1 MALICISLPV
11 CEVGH
16 FFISTFLLITRSL
29 NRFPSVLVQP
39 NGRAT
44 CFVRV
49 LVWKS
54 VNLLYQALNSALQ
67 MVHLRTGVGG
77 MGRASASQT
86 LKGSDDGGGA
96 EGVLV
101 GTVVIGGQQTGTAHR
116 NSTAEVH
123 TGSAQWLCA
132 PVKWHRKC
140 ITEVRPG
147 CARRK
152 CPAAVRAGSAHRKCT
167 PSSAGTR
174 DSVVWAGGRVL
185 VRRCQQR
192 RLCERE
198 VLPLI

>member
-1 MALICISLPV
+1 
-11 CEVGH
+11 
-16 FFISTFLLITRSL
+16 
-29 NRFPSVLVQP
+29 
-39 NGRAT
+39 
-44 CFVRV
+44 
-49 LVWKS
+49 
-54 VNLLYQALNSALQ
+54 

-116 NSTAEVH
+116 NSTAKVH

-132 PVKWHRKC
+132 PVQWHRKC

-152 CPAAVRAGSAHRKCT
+152 CT
-167 PSSAGTR
+167 PEVHSELSG
-174 DSVVWAGGRVL
+174 DPGQCGVGGRQGPGAALSAEAFV
-185 VRRCQQR
+185 
-192 RLCERE
+192 
-198 VLPLI
+198 

>member
-123 TGSAQWLCA
+123 TGSARWLCA
-132 PVKWHRKC
+132 PVQWHRNSG
-140 ITEVRPG
+140 TGTVAPEVHNRSAPRLCAPEVHTGSALRAQRGPG
-147 CARRK
+147 TVWCGRA
-152 CPAAVRAGSAHRKCT
+152 AGSWC
-167 PSSAGTR
+167 G
-174 DSVVWAGGRVL
+174 VVSRGVC
-185 VRRCQQR
+185 VS
-192 RLCERE
+192 ERSCR
-198 VLPLI
+198 